1 MNDILFIVLFFVV
14 LPAIAVYFI
23 RRYRQGVRRSLREL
37 ASMRGFEVDFKDS
50 RLPPDL
56 NFLSELWK
64 MEEYAVHGRILG
76 SFGSISMRLL
86 DFGRGTVCALLTH
99 RTQVSRITIVL
110 TNERFNLQMFAQKRF
125 LSMPRIKDMEA
136 VGTSANFVERFE
148 IYSNDSVDDLRRFL
162 SPELQDWLLSRA
174 ESTPVIL
181 DAESNVVAFRT
192 KRLETR
198 KEMEDFLHS
207 VEKIS
212 SVFDTSF

>member
-1 MNDILFIVLFFVV
+1 
-14 LPAIAVYFI
+14 
-23 RRYRQGVRRSLREL
+23 
-37 ASMRGFEVDFKDS
+37 
-50 RLPPDL
+50 
-56 NFLSELWK
+56 
-64 MEEYAVHGRILG
+64 
-76 SFGSISMRLL
+76 
-86 DFGRGTVCALLTH
+86 
-99 RTQVSRITIVL
+99 
-110 TNERFNLQMFAQKRF
+110 
-125 LSMPRIKDMEA
+125 MEA